1 MNISKRITRRALVVL
16 GVFILLWILLSVVLF
31 KLQILSYDYYQNL
44 VIQQMTKETT
54 VTASRGSIYDTNMNL
69 LAGNK
74 TVWLIVISPQDIID
88 AMEEAEKAKA
98 AAAAAA
104 ANTTG
109 STDTGNEIEVD
120 REKFGEYEYTGPDG
134 KTEVLPMNKLIAR
147 ALSDILGVDYN
158 RVIELAAKNGRYYE
172 VIKKNVEKEDAD
184 KVRAFI
190 DKYGLEDQIYLKAS
204 TKRYYPNGSLAS
216 HVIGFC
222 NADGVGVYGIEAYY
236 NSVLEG
242 SSGTYIT
249 ARNGRGGD
257 LPYEYETYIEAQD
270 GYSIVTTIDS
280 YIQYELENVLLE
292 TMTENNAQNRVAGI
306 VMDVNTGAILAM
318 ATLGGF
324 DLNKPYELTDYYQ
337 NLLDEKGLVE
347 GTDEYNKAYF
357 DILYGMW
364 TNKAVTELY
373 EPGSTFKIIT
383 TSIALETNTSK
394 LTDKFT
400 CTGSLKVG
408 GFNIS
413 CHKTIGHGTLNFA
426 EALQQSCNPALM
438 TIAARIGREDFYKYY
453 KMFGYGEKTGID
465 LPGEAKT
472 YYHSFSNFSDVSL
485 AVYAFG
491 QTFKVTPI
499 QHLMAI
505 SAVANGGYLVTP
517 HIMREIID
525 SDGNVIQSYE
535 PNVVRQVISADVSK
549 KISAI
554 LEEGVSGSG
563 GAKNAYVAGYKV
575 AAKTGTSQK
584 RDKLDE
590 HGQDT
595 LRVSSCV
602 AYAPADNPQVAV
614 LILVDE
620 PSNGVVYGSLVAAP
634 YVSKLLSFVLPYI
647 CIEPQYA
654 ESEEASI
661 EKTISN
667 YVGMDIEAA
676 KAAAQAAELEYI
688 VVGDGSEVVAQ
699 SPSSGTIVSKISK
712 LVVLY
717 TGTEEPKN
725 TVEVPDVVGKTA
737 EAANRLIINKKLNIR
752 IAGAAN
758 YASGSGATVVSQSP
772 AAGTFVPEGTV
783 ITVEFMHLSDIS
795 D

>member
-16 GVFILLWILLSVVLF
+16 GVYILLWILLSVVLF

-44 VIQQMTKETT
+44 VIKQMTKETT

-88 AMEEAEKAKA
+88 AMADAEKAKA
-98 AAAAAA
+98 AASNATESSD
-104 ANTTG
+104 TTE
-109 STDTGNEIEVD
+109 DD
-120 REKFGEYEYTGPDG
+120 RRIYGEYEYTGPDG

-147 ALSDILGVDYN
+147 ALSDILGVDYD

-172 VIKKNVEKEDAD
+172 VIKKNVEKAEAD

-190 DKYGLEDQIYLKAS
+190 DEYGLEDQIYLKAS
-204 TKRYYPNGSLAS
+204 TKRYYPNCSLAS

-236 NSVLEG
+236 NDVLEG

-249 ARNGRGGD
+249 ARSGTGGD
-257 LPYEYETYIEAQD
+257 LPYEYETYIDARD

-324 DLNKPYELTDYYQ
+324 DLNKPYELPDYYAS
-337 NLLDEKGLVE
+337 LLDEKGLEE

-400 CTGSLKVG
+400 CSGSLKVG

-426 EALQQSCNPALM
+426 EALQNSCNPALM
-438 TIAARIGREDFYKYY
+438 TIAARVGREDFYKYF
-453 KMFGYGEKTGID
+453 KIFGYGEKTGID
-465 LPGEAKT
+465 LPGEAKA
-472 YYHSFSNFSDVSL
+472 YYHSYSNFSDVSL

-491 QTFKVTPI
+491 QTFKVTSI
-499 QHLMAI
+499 QHLLAI

-517 HIMREIID
+517 HVMREIID

-535 PNVVRQVISADVSK
+535 PNVVRQVISTDVSK

-563 GAKNAYVAGYKV
+563 GAKNAYVAGYRV

-602 AYAPADNPQVAV
+602 AYAPVDNPQVAV

-620 PSNGVVYGSLVAAP
+620 PSSGVVYGSLVAAP

-647 CIEPQYA
+647 GIEPQYA
-654 ESEEASI
+654 DSEEASI

-667 YVGMDIEAA
+667 YVGMDIEVA
-676 KAAAQAAELEYI
+676 KAAAEAAELEYI
-688 VVGDGSEVVAQ
+688 IVGDGSEVTAQ

-712 LVVLY
+712 LLVLY
-717 TGTEEPKN
+717 TGSEKPKN

-758 YASGSGATVVSQSP
+758 YASGSGATVISQSP
-772 AAGTFVPEGTV
+772 EAGTFVPEGTV
-783 ITVEFMHLSDIS
+783 VTVEFMNLSDIS